1 MKAFKQILFPIIILL
16 IGIGTAFA
24 TNASKKTESMLET
37 GYRFDP
43 SATTV
48 KCIATTV
55 KCNDSGNLMCT
66 WADANNVSHNL
77 MKYVN
82 DTTCGIMLYRIP

>member
-1 MKAFKQILFPIIILL
+1 MKAFKQILFPVIILL

-24 TNASKKTESMLET
+24 TNASKKTESVLET

-48 KCIATTV
+48 KCISTTIQ
-55 KCNDSGNLMCT
+55 CAPSGSSVCT
-66 WADANNVSHNL
+66 WTDANNVSHNL

-82 DTTCGIMLYRIP
+82 DTTCGLILYRP